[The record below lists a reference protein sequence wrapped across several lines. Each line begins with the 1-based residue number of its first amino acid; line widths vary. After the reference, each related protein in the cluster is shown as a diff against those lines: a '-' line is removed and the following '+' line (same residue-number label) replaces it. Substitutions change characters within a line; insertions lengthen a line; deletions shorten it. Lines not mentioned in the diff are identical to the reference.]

1 MSRSGEPTIWH
12 DRHGRRADEFARVRL
27 AAPTGGEVVISPR
40 HREEVIVPTG
50 TLGTVLY
57 VNEDLKLVGVE
68 FDSEG
73 SPFGNVAWAHA
84 EIVTE
89 EDA

>member
-1 MSRSGEPTIWH
+1 
-12 DRHGRRADEFARVRL
+12 
-27 AAPTGGEVVISPR
+27 VVISPR